1 MIRHT
6 GIIRSPS
13 TVPGPFSVCSA
24 LKTSFK
30 LINRLFGAETK
41 ASIAAPDPAL
51 FELFGAPPSAAGIR
65 VTPKVAMEC
74 APVAC
79 AVNAISQAIGQLPV
93 FVYERRAD
101 GSKERAPDHPAYRLL
116 HDESNDWTP
125 ASKLR
130 QELTRDALLY
140 PNGGFAF
147 INRVDGKPVEL
158 LRLDPEVTPVTVDWS
173 SGEPVYSVQEGGQT
187 RPIARENILHIPSPS
202 LSGKGLAHDAREAIG
217 LSLLMERHAARLF
230 ANGARPSGV
239 LSLKST
245 ANAEVITKIKAAWQA
260 ANSGVNSG
268 GTAMLPADV
277 SWQSLTLNSTDAQFH
292 EMRLFQVQEI
302 SRIFRVPPHILY
314 EMGRATWSNSSQLAQ
329 EFLDFTLMHW
339 IVAWESELRIKII
352 PRDERSTYF
361 AEFFTDAYARA
372 DLSVRMEAYSK
383 AIAARILNPNEA
395 RAAENR
401 PPYEGGD
408 QFINP
413 AIESATATV

>member
-1 MIRHT
+1 MSFLT
-6 GIIRSPS
+6 TSS
-13 TVPGPFSVCSA
+13 F
-24 LKTSFK
+24 LK
-30 LINRLFGAETK
+30 RLFGLETK
-41 ASIAAPDPAL
+41 ASIATPDAAF
-51 FELFGAPPSAAGIR
+51 FELFGAPSSAAGIR
-65 VTPKVAMEC
+65 VTPKIAMEC

-93 FVYERRAD
+93 FVYERGAD
-101 GSKERAPDHPAYRLL
+101 GAKERAPDHPAYRLL
-116 HDESNDWTP
+116 HDEANDWTP

-202 LSGKGLAHDAREAIG
+202 LSGKGLAHDAREVIG

-239 LSLKST
+239 LTLKST
-245 ANAEVITKIKAAWQA
+245 ATAEVMTKIKAAWQA

-277 SWQSLTLNSTDAQFH
+277 TWQNLTLNSTDAQFH
-292 EMRLFQVQEI
+292 EMRTFQIQEVA
-302 SRIFRVPPHILY
+302 RIFRVPPHLLY
-314 EMGRATWSNSSQLAQ
+314 EMGRATWSNSSQLGQ
-329 EFLDFTLMHW
+329 EFLDYTLMHW
-339 IVAWESELRIKII
+339 ITAWEGELRLKLFS
-352 PRDERSTYF
+352 REERSKYI
-361 AEFFTDAYARA
+361 AEFFTDAFARA

-401 PPYEGGD
+401 AAYAGGD
-408 QFINP
+408 EFINP
-413 AIESATATV
+413 AIQAAATVV